1 MCRPSSI
8 PPVDAT
14 DRSFSCS
21 VCVEHGEIP
30 PPSLRG
36 AGRLTRLEVIAKR
49 AGGFNLVEVIAVL
62 VVLAV
67 LAVIFTPRN
76 ANDQVVLSA
85 EAQKLQADIRHLQA
99 LAMSRGK
106 RHQMMLTVSATP
118 VIYQFMLTSG
128 AVVLHPVAGNAPV
141 AMDNQVSVNLTNLPN
156 RILAFDSQGAPYQ
169 NALATI
175 ALTSAASIRL
185 TVNGN
190 IRTLTIQPQTGS
202 VQ

>member
-1 MCRPSSI
+1 M
-8 PPVDAT
+8 DAT
-14 DRSFSCS
+14 DRSFSFS

-36 AGRLTRLEVIAKR
+36 TGHLLTSRGVIAR
-49 AGGFNLVEVIAVL
+49 HSGGFNLVEVIAVL

-85 EAQKLQADIRHLQA
+85 EAQKLQGDIRHLQA

-106 RHQMMLTVSATP
+106 RHQMMLTLSATP

-128 AVVLHPVAGNAPV
+128 TVVSHPVAGGSPV
-141 AMDNQVSVNLTNLPN
+141 AMDNQVSVALTNLPN

-190 IRTLTIQPQTGS
+190 ARTLTIQPQTGS